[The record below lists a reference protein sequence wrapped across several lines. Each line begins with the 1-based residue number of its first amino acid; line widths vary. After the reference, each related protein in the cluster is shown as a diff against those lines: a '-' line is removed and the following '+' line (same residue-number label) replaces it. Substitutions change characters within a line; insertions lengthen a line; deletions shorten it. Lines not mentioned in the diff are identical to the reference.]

1 MNEPETQ
8 AEPTER
14 IYPAACGRWV
24 NEEFL
29 RRFREEFD
37 RAERA
42 KQENNRRL
50 EARLAELRA
59 QRKAGR

>member
-1 MNEPETQ
+1 MNEQVTSVKPRT
-8 AEPTER
+8 P
-14 IYPAACGRWV
+14 IPGVVSGKWI

-29 RRFREEFD
+29 RWFNEEFD

-42 KQENNRRL
+42 KQENDRRL

-59 QRKAGR
+59 QRAAR

>member
-1 MNEPETQ
+1 MSEQTTQ
-8 AEPTER
+8 AESSAEIHAT
-14 IYPAACGRWV
+14 AVGRWI

-59 QRKAGR
+59 QRAGR

>member
-1 MNEPETQ
+1 MNKQ
-8 AEPTER
+8 KSVTESV
-14 IYPAACGRWV
+14 PASREGTPKRWLDD
-24 NEEFL
+24 EFM

-42 KQENNRRL
+42 KAENNRRL

-59 QRKAGR
+59 QRVAL

>member
-1 MNEPETQ
+1 MNEQ
-8 AEPTER
+8 PTLADLIAVLR
-14 IYPAACGRWV
+14 
-24 NEEFL
+24 EFARTVRVDDDFM
-29 RRFREEFD
+29 RRFREEYD

-59 QRKAGR
+59 QRAAS

>member
-1 MNEPETQ
+1 MNEQTTQ
-8 AEPTER
+8 AEPS
-14 IYPAACGRWV
+14 AANLAIAVGRWID
-24 NEEFL
+24 EEFV
-29 RRFREEFD
+29 RRFREEYD

-59 QRKAGR
+59 QRGAG